1 MKSDNFLFGKVF
13 WAQNRMALSNEQIE
27 AMRHRENRGTIINY
41 IYEKYGM
48 HITVTELKMTPL
60 CIFVQLVER
69 CRLLLQS
76 DDLGMF
82 PEERQAWVHALG
94 GGMDGRA
101 EAVLDLPPRL
111 AATVTARLGGPHP
124 GGGPLVEPA
133 WARRRQRR
141 GPLSGLQVTVIS
153 SDEGD
158 EGSLYIFR

>member
-13 WAQNRMALSNEQIE
+13 WAQNRMALGLEIVY
-27 AMRHRENRGTIINY
+27 A
-41 IYEKYGM
+41 
-48 HITVTELKMTPL
+48 LAL
-60 CIFVQLVER
+60 LLDQLVER